1 MNNTF
6 DSISNHS
13 EMSASENKQ
22 IKKNPSK
29 HKLAGLLNT
38 ASTDEQLRAKVKL
51 LGNLLGNV
59 LLADAGPKVYDAVE
73 KLRVGFI
80 ELHKEDNSQKRKRLM
95 ALIES
100 LDEETLTQ
108 VVRAFSTYFSLV
120 NVAEEAS
127 QLQLRRRKMRKG
139 GELWIGSFDSTIRTF
154 IDMGMSAERL
164 QTLLDRL
171 AYIPVITAH
180 PTEAKRRSI
189 LYALRRIFLTNEKL
203 HDTRLGKAQR
213 QQVINELETQIHILW
228 RTDEVR
234 ETRPQVRDEIKN
246 GLYYFK
252 ESLFNAVPVVYRNL
266 EEKIRDHYPNAQI
279 TVPSFLKF
287 GSWIGGDRDG
297 NPNVTPKITE
307 LALRLQ
313 SRTSLQEYIKRLN
326 NTFQHLTHS
335 DQLCT
340 PSREFSESLSLD
352 ENLCLYVFDTNPQS
366 YIRSPYQRKLA
377 FMRYRIQQNLNKTR
391 ALIADAS
398 ADISQYQH
406 AYATEDDF
414 LQDLILIRD
423 SLCSHGDQK
432 IADLALTDLIRLVE
446 SFGFYLM
453 HLDVRQESSRHT
465 EAVAEILKLCHEQS
479 HPSSL
484 APGVIS
490 QTGQPIH
497 GHNDYL
503 ALDESGRIELLSE
516 LIHNQCHGIRFDE
529 SQLNENNKETLAVF
543 KVIEKMHDEISTRA
557 FGEYAISMTHEA
569 SHILE
574 VLLLATLVGLAGK
587 KEDQWFCKIRISP
600 LFETIEDLNNIEPLL
615 ARLFNDETYKTL
627 LQASGNMQEVMLGY
641 SDSCKD
647 GGILASSWQ
656 LFVAQQKV
664 IQLAD
669 SHHIDC
675 RLFHGRGGTI
685 GRGGGP
691 TYESILSQPEGTVH
705 GQIKFTEQGEV
716 LSNKYSNP
724 ETAVYELTLGVTGL
738 MLASRY
744 QLMPGKSTATEENMA
759 IMSEIMTYGENSYRQ
774 LTDHTEGFLD
784 YFYEA
789 TPVNEIAMMNIGSR
803 PSHRKKGDRSKS
815 SVRAIGWVFGWAQAR
830 QTLPAW
836 YGIGTALQQWV
847 GDDAKYSK
855 QRLQKLRDM
864 YQNWPYFNAL
874 ISNTEMAL
882 YKADMRTAKEYS
894 ELCLSKE
901 TGLRIYEMIRNE
913 HDRTLEITLKVA
925 NMAHLL
931 DDIPP
936 LALSLMR
943 RDPYLDPLNHIQ
955 IKLLKRYR
963 DESLNDEERKKWLN
977 PLLRSIN
984 AIAAGMRNTG

>member
-1 MNNTF
+1 MNDTL
-6 DSISNHS
+6 DTPSNNLS
-13 EMSASENKQ
+13 ETVTAAGN
-22 IKKNPSK
+22 
-29 HKLAGLLNT
+29 KLAGLLNT
-38 ASTDEQLRAKVKL
+38 ATTDKQLRAKVKL
-51 LGNLLGNV
+51 FGNLLGNV
-59 LLADAGPKVYDAVE
+59 LLSNAGSKVYDAVE

-80 ELHKEDNSQKRKRLM
+80 ELHKEEDSEKRACLM

-100 LDEETLTQ
+100 LDEDTLTQ

-127 QLQLRRRKMRKG
+127 QLQLRRRKMRTG
-139 GELWIGSFDSTIRTF
+139 DELWIGSFDTALQDF

-203 HDTRLGKAQR
+203 SDTRLGKKQR
-213 QQVINELETQIHILW
+213 QEIISDLETQITILW
-228 RTDEVR
+228 RTNEVR
-234 ETRPQVRDEIKN
+234 ENRPQVRDEIKN
-246 GLYYFK
+246 GIYYFK
-252 ESLFNAVPVVYRNL
+252 ESLFEAVPMVYRNL
-266 EEKIRDHYPNAQI
+266 EDRVRDNYPGTQI
-279 TVPSFLKF
+279 NVPSFLKF

-297 NPNVTPKITE
+297 NPNVTPETTE

-313 SRTSLQEYIKRLN
+313 SRTTLQEYVRRLN
-326 NTFQHLTHS
+326 VAFKHLTHS
-335 DQLCT
+335 DQICT
-340 PSREFSESLSLD
+340 PSREFNESLNVD
-352 ENLCLYVFDTNPQS
+352 ENLRFEVFAINPLS
-366 YIRSPYQRKLA
+366 YANSPYQRKLA
-377 FMRYRIQQNLNKTR
+377 FMRFRIQQNLDKTR
-391 ALIADAS
+391 ALIAEPTT
-398 ADISQYQH
+398 DISKYNH
-406 AYATEDDF
+406 AYADECAF
-414 LQDLILIRD
+414 VKDLKLIYD
-423 SLCSHGDQK
+423 SLTSHGDQK
-432 IADLALTDLIRLVE
+432 IADLAIKDLIRLVE

-453 HLDVRQESSRHT
+453 HLDVRQESTRHT
-465 EAVAEILKLCHEQS
+465 EAVTEILQQS
-479 HPSSL
+479 N
-484 APGVIS
+484 
-490 QTGQPIH
+490 TYM
-497 GHNDYL
+497 DYDS
-503 ALDESGRIELLSE
+503 LDEDTRIKLLSDLIQHQCQGIEFDPELL
-516 LIHNQCHGIRFDE
+516 NDA
-529 SQLNENNKETLAVF
+529 NKETIAVF
-543 KVIEKMHDEISTRA
+543 KVIEKMHGEISPHA
-557 FGEYAISMTHEA
+557 FGEYVISMTHHA

-574 VLLLATLVGLAGK
+574 VMLLATLVGLVGK
-587 KEDQWFCKIRISP
+587 KDDQWFCKIRISP
-600 LFETIEDLNNIEPLL
+600 LFETIEDLNQIENVLSKL
-615 ARLFNDETYKTL
+615 YHDETYRTL
-627 LQASGNMQEVMLGY
+627 LNVSGNLQEVMLGY

-656 LFVAQQKV
+656 LFEAQQKAMK
-664 IQLAD
+664 LAD
-669 SHHIDC
+669 AHQVDC

-691 TYESILSQPEGTVH
+691 THESILSQPEGTVH

-724 ETAVYELTLGVTGL
+724 ETAVYELTMGITGL

-744 QLMPGKSTATEENMA
+744 QILPGVTTASEENMA
-759 IMSEIMTYGENSYRQ
+759 IMREVMAYGETSYRQ

-789 TPVNEIAMMNIGSR
+789 TPVSEIALMNIGSR

-836 YGIGTALQQWV
+836 YGIGSALQQWL
-847 GDDAKYSK
+847 GEDASVSK
-855 QRLQKLRDM
+855 QRLQKLREM
-864 YQNWPYFNAL
+864 YQHWPYFKAL
-874 ISNTEMAL
+874 LSNTEMAL

-894 ELCLSKE
+894 ELCLSAE
-901 TGLRIYEMIRNE
+901 IGQRIFEMIRDE
-913 HDRTLEITLKVA
+913 HDRTLEITLKIA
-925 NMAHLL
+925 NNAHLL
-931 DDIPP
+931 DDVPP

-963 DESLNDEERKKWLN
+963 DESLSEEERAKWLN

>member
-1 MNNTF
+1 MNNTL
-6 DSISNHS
+6 DPNSNNLEKS
-13 EMSASENKQ
+13 DV
-22 IKKNPSK
+22 I
-29 HKLAGLLNT
+29 KLAGLLNT
-38 ASTDEQLRAKVKL
+38 ATTDKQLRAKVKL
-51 LGNLLGNV
+51 FGNLLGNV
-59 LLADAGPKVYDAVE
+59 LLSSAGPKVYDAVE

-80 ELHKEDNSQKRKRLM
+80 ELHKEEDEQKRARLM

-100 LDEETLTQ
+100 LDEDTLTQ

-127 QLQLRRRKMRKG
+127 QLQLRRRQIRKG
-139 GELWIGSFDSTIRTF
+139 DELWIGSFDSALRNF

-203 HDTRLGKAQR
+203 SDTRLGKKQR
-213 QQVINELETQIHILW
+213 QDVISELETQIQILW
-228 RTDEVR
+228 RTNEVR
-234 ETRPQVRDEIKN
+234 ENRPQVRDEIKN
-246 GLYYFK
+246 GIYYFK
-252 ESLFNAVPVVYRNL
+252 ESLFDAVPVVYRNL
-266 EEKIRDHYPNAQI
+266 EERIRDHYPMAQI
-279 TVPSFLKF
+279 KVPSFLKF

-297 NPNVTPKITE
+297 NPNVTPETTE

-313 SRTSLQEYIKRLN
+313 SRTTLQEYVRRLN
-326 NTFQHLTHS
+326 IAFKHLTHS
-335 DQLCT
+335 DQICT
-340 PSREFSESLSLD
+340 PSREFTDSLNQD
-352 ENLCLYVFDTNPQS
+352 ENLRFEVFAINPLS
-366 YIRSPYQRKLA
+366 YTHSPYQRKLA
-377 FMRYRIQQNLNKTR
+377 FMRFRMQQNLDKTR
-391 ALIADAS
+391 ALIADTS
-398 ADISQYQH
+398 ADISKYSH
-406 AYATEDDF
+406 AYASENDF
-414 LQDLILIRD
+414 LNDLTLIRD
-423 SLCSHGDQK
+423 SLVSHGDQK
-432 IADLALTDLIRLVE
+432 IADLAIKDLIRLVE

-453 HLDVRQESSRHT
+453 HLDVRQESTRHT
-465 EAVAEILKLCHEQS
+465 EAVTEILQQS
-479 HPSSL
+479 N
-484 APGVIS
+484 
-490 QTGQPIH
+490 TYM
-497 GHNDYL
+497 DYDS
-503 ALDESGRIELLSE
+503 LDEATRIKLLSD
-516 LIHNQCHGIRFDE
+516 LIQHQCEGIEFDAE
-529 SQLNENNKETLAVF
+529 QLNDANKETLEVF
-543 KVIEKMHDEISTRA
+543 RVIEKMHGEISPHA
-557 FGEYAISMTHEA
+557 FGEYVISMTHQA
-569 SHILE
+569 SHVLE
-574 VLLLATLVGLAGK
+574 VMLLATLVGLAGK
-587 KEDQWFCKIRISP
+587 NNGEWFCKIRISP
-600 LFETIEDLNNIEPLL
+600 LFETIEDLNHIESVL
-615 ARLFNDETYKTL
+615 AKLFDDKTYTTL
-627 LQASGNMQEVMLGY
+627 LSASGNLQEVMLGY

-656 LFVAQQKV
+656 LFEAQQKAMN
-664 IQLAD
+664 LAD
-669 SHHIDC
+669 AHDIDC

-691 TYESILSQPEGTVH
+691 THESILSQPEGTVH

-744 QLMPGKSTATEENMA
+744 QILPGESTATEENMA
-759 IMSEIMTYGENSYRQ
+759 IMREIMAYGENSYRQ
-774 LTDHTEGFLD
+774 LTDRTEGFLD

-789 TPVNEIAMMNIGSR
+789 TPVSEIALMNIGSR
-803 PSHRKKGDRSKS
+803 PSHRKKGDRSKT
-815 SVRAIGWVFGWAQAR
+815 SVRAIGWVFGWAQSR

-836 YGIGTALQQWV
+836 YGIGSALQQWI
-847 GDDAKYSK
+847 GDDAT
-855 QRLQKLRDM
+855 RIEKLRDM
-864 YQNWPYFNAL
+864 YQHWPYFKAL
-874 ISNTEMAL
+874 LSNTEMAL

-894 ELCLSKE
+894 ELCLSE
-901 TGLRIYEMIRNE
+901 DTGRRIYEMIRDE
-913 HDRTLEITLKVA
+913 HDRTLEITLQVA

-963 DESLNDEERKKWLN
+963 DESLDDAERQKWLN

>member
-1 MNNTF
+1 MKNTAEPNSNKPENVNSSNN
-6 DSISNHS
+6 SSGG
-13 EMSASENKQ
+13 
-22 IKKNPSK
+22 
-29 HKLAGLLNT
+29 KLAGLLNT
-38 ASTDEQLRAKVKL
+38 TTTDKQLRARVKL
-51 LGNLLGNV
+51 FGTLLGNV
-59 LLADAGPKVYDAVE
+59 LLSNAGAKVYDAVE
-73 KLRVGFI
+73 KLRIGFI
-80 ELHKEDNSQKRKRLM
+80 ELHKEEDAQKRAHLM
-95 ALIES
+95 TLIAS

-127 QLQLRRRKMRKG
+127 QLQQRQRQMRNG
-139 GELWIGSFDSTIRTF
+139 DDLWVGSFDSALRDF
-154 IDMGMSAERL
+154 IDMDMSAERL

-171 AYIPVITAH
+171 TYIPVITAH

-203 HDTRLGKAQR
+203 SDTRLGKAQR
-213 QQVINELETQIHILW
+213 QEVIDELETQIHILW
-228 RTDEVR
+228 RTNEVR
-234 ETRPQVRDEIKN
+234 ESRPQVRDEIKN
-246 GLYYFK
+246 GIYYFK
-252 ESLFNAVPVVYRNL
+252 ESLFDAVPVVYRNL
-266 EEKIRDHYPNAQI
+266 EDRIRDHYPTAQI

-297 NPNVTPKITE
+297 NPNVKPETTE

-313 SRTSLQEYIKRLN
+313 SRTTLQEYVRRLN
-326 NTFQHLTHS
+326 ITFKHLTHS

-340 PSREFSESLSLD
+340 PSREFTDSLNKD
-352 ENLCLYVFDTNPQS
+352 ENMRFDVFINNPLAS
-366 YIRSPYQRKLA
+366 THSPYQRKIA
-377 FMRYRIQQNLNKTR
+377 FMRFRIQQNLDKTR
-391 ALIADAS
+391 ALIADNE
-398 ADISQYQH
+398 ADVSHYQH
-406 AYATEDDF
+406 TYASENEF
-414 LQDLILIRD
+414 LNDLLLIRD
-423 SLCSHGDQK
+423 SLHSHGDEK
-432 IADLALTDLIRLVE
+432 IADLAIKDLIRLVE

-453 HLDVRQESSRHT
+453 HLDVRQESTRHT
-465 EAVAEILKLCHEQS
+465 EAVAEILKLS
-479 HPSSL
+479 NTY
-484 APGVIS
+484 I
-490 QTGQPIH
+490 
-497 GHNDYL
+497 DYDS
-503 ALDESGRIELLSE
+503 LDEAERIKMLSD
-516 LIHNQCHGIRFDE
+516 LIQNQCSGIKFDRTL
-529 SQLNENNKETLAVF
+529 LNDSNKETLAVF
-543 KVIEKMHDEISTRA
+543 DVIEKMYDEVSPRA
-557 FGEYAISMTHEA
+557 FGEYVISMTHQA

-574 VLLLATLVGLAGK
+574 VLLLATLVGLTGK
-587 KEDQWFCKIRISP
+587 KDENWFCKINISP
-600 LFETIEDLNNIEPLL
+600 LFETIEDLNHIESVLSE
-615 ARLFNDETYKTL
+615 LFEDETYRTL
-627 LQASGNMQEVMLGY
+627 LKASGNMQEVMLGY

-656 LFVAQQKV
+656 LFEAQQKV
-664 IQLAD
+664 MRLAD
-669 SHHIDC
+669 SHQIDC

-691 TYESILSQPEGTVH
+691 THESILSQPEGTVH

-744 QLMPGKSTATEENMA
+744 QILPGESTATEENMS
-759 IMSEIMTYGENSYRQ
+759 IMREIMTYGESSYRQ

-789 TPVNEIAMMNIGSR
+789 TPVSEIALMNIGSR
-803 PSHRKKGDRSKS
+803 PSHRKQGDRSKS

-836 YGIGTALQQWV
+836 YGIGTALNKWV
-847 GDDAKYSK
+847 GDDTT
-855 QRLQKLRDM
+855 RLQKLRDM
-864 YQNWPYFNAL
+864 YVKWPYFRAL
-874 ISNTEMAL
+874 LSNTEMAL
-882 YKADMRTAKEYS
+882 YKTDIRTAKEYS
-894 ELCLSKE
+894 ELCLSAE
-901 TGLRIYEMIRNE
+901 TGLRIFEMIRDE
-913 HDRTLEITLKVA
+913 HDRTLEITLKVS
-925 NMAHLL
+925 NMTHLL

-963 DESLNDEERKKWLN
+963 NESLSEEEREKWLN

>member
-1 MNNTF
+1 MNDTLEATP
-6 DSISNHS
+6 DSLN
-13 EMSASENKQ
+13 EAVTAAGN
-22 IKKNPSK
+22 
-29 HKLAGLLNT
+29 KLAGLLNT
-38 ASTDEQLRAKVKL
+38 APTDKQLRAKVKL
-51 LGNLLGNV
+51 FGNLLGNV
-59 LLADAGPKVYDAVE
+59 LLSNAGPKVYDAVE

-80 ELHKEDNSQKRKRLM
+80 ELHKEEDSEKRACLM
-95 ALIES
+95 NLIES
-100 LDEETLTQ
+100 LDEDTLTQ

-127 QLQLRRRKMRKG
+127 QLQLRRRKMRTG
-139 GELWIGSFDSTIRTF
+139 DDLWIGSFDTTLDDF
-154 IDMGMSAERL
+154 VKMGMSAERL

-203 HDTRLGKAQR
+203 SDTRLGKAQR
-213 QQVINELETQIHILW
+213 EDVISELETQITILW
-228 RTDEVR
+228 RTNEVR
-234 ETRPQVRDEIKN
+234 ESRPQVRDEIKN
-246 GLYYFK
+246 GIYYFK
-252 ESLFNAVPVVYRNL
+252 ESLFEAVPIVYRNL
-266 EEKIRDHYPNAQI
+266 EDRIRDNYPGTPIN
-279 TVPSFLKF
+279 VPSFLKF

-297 NPNVTPKITE
+297 NPNVTPETTE

-313 SRTSLQEYIKRLN
+313 SRTTLQEYVRRLN
-326 NTFQHLTHS
+326 VAFKHLTHS
-335 DQLCT
+335 NQICT
-340 PSREFSESLSLD
+340 PSEAFSESLSDD
-352 ENLCLYVFDTNPQS
+352 ENLRFEVFAINPLA
-366 YIRSPYQRKLA
+366 YAHSPYQRKLA
-377 FMRYRIQQNLNKTR
+377 FMRFRIQQNLDKTR
-391 ALIADAS
+391 ALIADS
-398 ADISQYQH
+398 TTDTSKYNH
-406 AYATEDDF
+406 AYADESAF
-414 LQDLILIRD
+414 LIDLRLIRD
-423 SLCSHGDQK
+423 SLTSHGDQK
-432 IADLALTDLIRLVE
+432 IADLAIKDLIRLVE

-453 HLDVRQESSRHT
+453 HLDIRQESNRHT
-465 EAVAEILKLCHEQS
+465 EAVAEILQQS
-479 HPSSL
+479 N
-484 APGVIS
+484 
-490 QTGQPIH
+490 TYM
-497 GHNDYL
+497 DYDS
-503 ALDESGRIELLSE
+503 LDEDTRIKLLSD
-516 LIHNQCHGIRFDE
+516 LIEHQCQGIKFD
-529 SQLNENNKETLAVF
+529 SDLLNDANKETMAVF
-543 KVIEKMHDEISTRA
+543 SVIEKMHDEISPHA
-557 FGEYAISMTHEA
+557 FGEYVISMTHEA

-574 VLLLATLVGLAGK
+574 VMLLATLVGLAGK
-587 KEDQWFCKIRISP
+587 KDGQWCCKIRISP
-600 LFETIEDLNNIEPLL
+600 LFETIEDLNQIENVLSKLYNDDTYRALL
-615 ARLFNDETYKTL
+615 S
-627 LQASGNMQEVMLGY
+627 ASGNLQEVMLGY

-656 LFVAQQKV
+656 LFEAQQKAMK
-664 IQLAD
+664 LAD
-669 SHHIDC
+669 AHQVDC

-691 TYESILSQPEGTVH
+691 THDSILSQPEGTVH

-724 ETAVYELTLGVTGL
+724 ETAVYELTLGITGL

-744 QLMPGKSTATEENMA
+744 QILPGATTATQDNMA
-759 IMSEIMTYGENSYRQ
+759 IMRQVMAYGETSYRQ

-789 TPVNEIAMMNIGSR
+789 TPVSEIALMNIGSR

-836 YGIGTALQQWV
+836 YGIGSALQQWI
-847 GDDAKYSK
+847 GEDATVSA
-855 QRLQKLRDM
+855 QRLQKLREM
-864 YQNWPYFNAL
+864 YTHWPYFKAL
-874 ISNTEMAL
+874 LSNTEMAL

-894 ELCLSKE
+894 ELCVSAE
-901 TGLRIYEMIRNE
+901 TGQRIFEMIRDE
-913 HDRTLEITLKVA
+913 HDRTLEVTLKIA
-925 NMAHLL
+925 NNTHLL

-963 DESLNDEERKKWLN
+963 DESLSEEERAKWLN

>member
-1 MNNTF
+1 MDQAPDT
-6 DSISNHS
+6 
-13 EMSASENKQ
+13 
-22 IKKNPSK
+22 P
-29 HKLAGLLNT
+29 KLAGLLNT
-38 ASTDEQLRAKVKL
+38 ATTDKRLRSRVKL
-51 LGNLLGNV
+51 FGNLLGNI
-59 LLADAGPKVYDAVE
+59 LLANAGPKVYDAVE
-73 KLRVGFI
+73 KLRMGFI
-80 ELHKEDNSQKRKRLM
+80 DLHKEEDEQKRMRLM
-95 ALIES
+95 QLIES
-100 LDEETLTQ
+100 LDEATLTQ

-127 QLQLRRRKMRKG
+127 QLQLRRRKIRKAD
-139 GELWIGSFDSTIRTF
+139 ELWIGSFDATLRTF
-154 IDMGMSAERL
+154 IDMDMSAERL

-189 LYALRRIFLTNEKL
+189 LSALRRIFLTNEKL
-203 HDTRLGKAQR
+203 NDTRLGKIQR
-213 QQVINELETQIHILW
+213 QRVIDELETQIHLLW
-228 RTDEVR
+228 RTNEVR

-246 GLYYFK
+246 GLYYFR
-252 ESLFNAVPVVYRNL
+252 ESLFNAVPLVYRNL
-266 EEKIRDHYPNAQI
+266 EDKIREHYPSAKI

-297 NPNVTPKITE
+297 NPNVTPEITE

-326 NTFQHLTHS
+326 DTFQHLTHS
-335 DQLCT
+335 DQFCT
-340 PSREFSESLSLD
+340 PSAEFSESLSQD
-352 ENLCLYVFDTNPQS
+352 ENLQPYVFATSPLS
-366 YIRSPYQRKLA
+366 YAHSPYQRKLA

-391 ALIADAS
+391 ALIADPN
-398 ADISQYQH
+398 ADISQYLH
-406 AYATEDDF
+406 AYATENDF
-414 LQDLILIRD
+414 LRDLTLIRD
-423 SLCSHGDQK
+423 SLNSHGDQK
-432 IADLALTDLIRLVE
+432 IADLAITDLIRLVE

-453 HLDVRQESSRHT
+453 HLDIRQESTRHS
-465 EAVAEILKLCHEQS
+465 EAVAEILKLSNRQDDY
-479 HPSSL
+479 
-484 APGVIS
+484 
-490 QTGQPIH
+490 QT
-497 GHNDYL
+497 
-503 ALDESGRIELLSE
+503 LDENQRIELLSS
-516 LIHNQCHGIRFDE
+516 LIHNQCEGITFDA
-529 SQLNENNKETLAVF
+529 SKLNEANKETLEVF
-543 KVIEKMHDEISTRA
+543 NVIEKMYDEISPQA

-574 VLLLATLVGLAGK
+574 VMLLATLVGLVGK
-587 KEDQWFCKIRISP
+587 KEGDWFCKIRISP
-600 LFETIEDLNNIEPLL
+600 LFETIEDLSNIEPVL
-615 ARLFNDETYKTL
+615 ARLFDDETYKIL

-656 LFVAQQKV
+656 LFEAQQKV
-664 IQLAD
+664 IELAD
-669 SHHIDC
+669 SHQIDC

-691 TYESILSQPEGTVH
+691 THESILSQPEGTVH

-744 QLMPGKSTATEENMA
+744 QLLPGESTATEENMA
-759 IMSEIMTYGENSYRQ
+759 IMRDVMAYGEASYRQ

-789 TPVNEIAMMNIGSR
+789 TPVSEIALMNIGSR
-803 PSHRKKGDRSKS
+803 PSHRKKGDRSKT

-836 YGIGTALQQWV
+836 YGIGSALQQWV
-847 GDDAKYSK
+847 GDDES
-855 QRLQKLRDM
+855 RLQKLRDM
-864 YQNWPYFNAL
+864 YQNWPYFKAL
-874 ISNTEMAL
+874 LSNTEMAL

-894 ELCLSKE
+894 ELCVSE
-901 TGLRIYEMIRNE
+901 EIGQRIYEMIRGE
-913 HDRTLEITLKVA
+913 HDLTLKITLKIA

-963 DESLNDEERKKWLN
+963 DKSLSQEERDKWLN

>member
-1 MNNTF
+1 MNNTL
-6 DSISNHS
+6 DANTNKLNTAETASNS
-13 EMSASENKQ
+13 DGM
-22 IKKNPSK
+22 
-29 HKLAGLLNT
+29 KLAGLLNT
-38 ASTDEQLRAKVKL
+38 ATTDKQLRARVKL
-51 LGNLLGNV
+51 FGNLLGNI
-59 LLADAGPKVYDAVE
+59 LLSNAGSRVYDAVE

-80 ELHKEDNSQKRKRLM
+80 ELHKEEDEQKRARLM

-100 LDEETLTQ
+100 LDEDTLTQ

-127 QLQLRRRKMRKG
+127 QLQLRRRQMRKG
-139 GELWIGSFDSTIRTF
+139 KELWIGSFDSALRNF
-154 IDMGMSAERL
+154 VDMGMSAERL

-203 HDTRLGKAQR
+203 SDTRLGKAQR
-213 QQVINELETQIHILW
+213 QDVIAELETQIQILW
-228 RTDEVR
+228 RTNEVR
-234 ETRPQVRDEIKN
+234 ENRPQVRDEIKN
-246 GLYYFK
+246 GIYYFK
-252 ESLFNAVPVVYRNL
+252 ESLFDAVPMVYRNL
-266 EEKIRDHYPNAQI
+266 ENRIRDHYPTAQI
-279 TVPSFLKF
+279 NVPSFLKF

-297 NPNVTPKITE
+297 NPNVTPETTE

-313 SRTSLQEYIKRLN
+313 SRTTLQEYVRRLN
-326 NTFQHLTHS
+326 IAFKHLTHS
-335 DQLCT
+335 DQICT
-340 PSREFSESLSLD
+340 PSREFSESLNHD
-352 ENLCLYVFDTNPQS
+352 ENLRFEVFAINPLS
-366 YIRSPYQRKLA
+366 YTHSPYQRKLA
-377 FMRYRIQQNLNKTR
+377 FMRFRVQQNLDKTR

-398 ADISQYQH
+398 TDISKYSH
-406 AYATEDDF
+406 AYASEDDF
-414 LQDLILIRD
+414 LKDLTLIRD
-423 SLCSHGDQK
+423 SLISHGDKK
-432 IADLALTDLIRLVE
+432 IADLAIKDLIRLVE

-453 HLDVRQESSRHT
+453 HLDVRQESTRHT
-465 EAVAEILKLCHEQS
+465 EAVAEILQQS
-479 HPSSL
+479 N
-484 APGVIS
+484 
-490 QTGQPIH
+490 TFM
-497 GHNDYL
+497 DYDS
-503 ALDESGRIELLSE
+503 LDEDTRIKLLSD
-516 LIHNQCHGIRFDE
+516 LIQHQCAGIEFNAD
-529 SQLNENNKETLAVF
+529 QLNDANKETLEVF
-543 KVIEKMHDEISTRA
+543 KVIEKMHGEISPHA
-557 FGEYAISMTHEA
+557 FGEYVISMTHQA
-569 SHILE
+569 SHVLE
-574 VLLLATLVGLAGK
+574 VMLLATIVGLAGK
-587 KEDQWFCKIRISP
+587 NNDEWFCKIRISP
-600 LFETIEDLNNIEPLL
+600 LFETIEDLNHIESVL
-615 ARLFNDETYKTL
+615 AKLFDDETYTTL
-627 LQASGNMQEVMLGY
+627 LSASGNLQEVMLGY

-656 LFVAQQKV
+656 LFEAQQKAMN
-664 IQLAD
+664 LAD
-669 SHHIDC
+669 THDIDC

-691 TYESILSQPEGTVH
+691 THESILSQPEGTVH

-744 QLMPGKSTATEENMA
+744 QILPGETTATEENMA
-759 IMSEIMTYGENSYRQ
+759 IMREIMAYGESSYRQ

-789 TPVNEIAMMNIGSR
+789 TPVSEIALMNIGSR
-803 PSHRKKGDRSKS
+803 PSHRKKGDRSKT

-836 YGIGTALQQWV
+836 YGIGSALQQWI
-847 GDDAKYSK
+847 GDDKT
-855 QRLQKLRDM
+855 RLQKLRDM
-864 YQNWPYFNAL
+864 YQHWPYFKAL
-874 ISNTEMAL
+874 LSNTEMAL

-894 ELCLSKE
+894 ELCLSQD
-901 TGLRIYEMIRNE
+901 TGKRIFKMIRDE

-963 DESLNDEERKKWLN
+963 DESLDKAEREKWLN

>member
-1 MNNTF
+1 MNNSL
-6 DSISNHS
+6 DSLSTQLETN
-13 EMSASENKQ
+13 ASDNKQ
-22 IKKNPSK
+22 IKPKPDT
-29 HKLAGLLNT
+29 KLAGLLNT
-38 ASTDEQLRAKVKL
+38 ASTDKQLRSRVKL
-51 LGNLLGNV
+51 FGNLLGNV
-59 LLADAGPKVYDAVE
+59 LLANAGAKVYDAVE

-80 ELHKEDNSQKRKRLM
+80 ELHKHEDSEKRTRLM
-95 ALIES
+95 ALIAS
-100 LDEETLTQ
+100 LDEETLSQ

-127 QLQLRRRKMRKG
+127 QLQLRRRKLRKG
-139 GELWIGSFDSTIRTF
+139 SELWIGSFDCAIRAF
-154 IDMGMSAERL
+154 IDIGMSAERM

-203 HDTRLGKAQR
+203 SDTRLGKVQR
-213 QQVINELETQIHILW
+213 QKVIDELETQIHILW
-228 RTDEVR
+228 RTNEVR

-246 GLYYFK
+246 GIYYFK
-252 ESLFNAVPVVYRNL
+252 ESLFDAVPVVYRNL
-266 EEKIRDHYPNAQI
+266 EEKIREQYPNAKI

-297 NPNVTPKITE
+297 NPNVTPEITE

-326 NTFQHLTHS
+326 GVFQHLTHS

-340 PSREFSESLSLD
+340 PSREFSESLSFD
-352 ENLCLYVFDTNPQS
+352 ENLRFYVFAINPLS
-366 YIRSPYQRKLA
+366 YIHSPYQRKLA
-377 FMRYRIQQNLNKTR
+377 FMRYRIKQNLGKTR
-391 ALIADAS
+391 ALIADSS
-398 ADISQYQH
+398 ADISQYGH
-406 AYATEDDF
+406 AYNTEDEL

-423 SLCSHGDQK
+423 SLISHGDQK

-453 HLDVRQESSRHT
+453 HLDIRQESTRHS
-465 EAVAEILKLCHEQS
+465 EAVAEVLKLSNKQDNY
-479 HPSSL
+479 
-484 APGVIS
+484 
-490 QTGQPIH
+490 Q
-497 GHNDYL
+497 
-503 ALDESGRIELLSE
+503 ALDENRRVELLSE
-516 LIHNQCHGIRFDE
+516 LIHNQCQDISFDHT
-529 SQLNENNKETLAVF
+529 QLTDNNKETLEVF
-543 KVIEKMHDEISTRA
+543 KVIEKMYDEISPRA
-557 FGEYAISMTHEA
+557 FGEYVISMTHEA

-574 VLLLATLVGLAGK
+574 VLMLATLVGLVGK
-587 KEDQWFCKIRISP
+587 HKGSNSQAQWFCKIRISP
-600 LFETIEDLNNIEPLL
+600 LFETIEDLNNIEPVL
-615 ARLFNDETYKTL
+615 ARLFNDETYKIL

-656 LFVAQQKV
+656 LFEAQQKV
-664 IQLAD
+664 IRLAD
-669 SHHIDC
+669 SHQIDC

-691 TYESILSQPEGTVH
+691 THESILSQPEGTVH

-716 LSNKYSNP
+716 LSNKYSNS

-744 QLMPGKSTATEENMA
+744 QLMPGESTATEDNMA
-759 IMSEIMTYGENSYRQ
+759 IMREIMAYGEDSYRQ
-774 LTDHTEGFLD
+774 LTDHSDGFLD

-789 TPVNEIAMMNIGSR
+789 TPVSEIALMNIGSR

-836 YGIGTALQQWV
+836 YGIGTALQQWI
-847 GDDAKYSK
+847 GDVDTDDNP
-855 QRLQKLRDM
+855 RLEKLRDM
-864 YQNWPYFNAL
+864 YQNWPYFKAL
-874 ISNTEMAL
+874 LSNTEMAL

-894 ELCLSKE
+894 ELCISKD
-901 TGLRIYEMIRNE
+901 TGQRIYEMIKDE
-913 HDRTLEITLKVA
+913 HDLTLKLTLQVA
-925 NMAHLL
+925 NMVHLL

-955 IKLLKRYR
+955 IKLLRRYR
-963 DESLNDEERKKWLN
+963 DESLDKEEREKWLN